1 MCVFFVYRLGCLIII
16 YVIFFRLQERHQ
28 PYGDVALDL
37 RRWNATL
44 QLNKS
49 ATDSLPGFISTSIL
63 AMLSSQREGARKQFP
78 LAFALMS
85 RKTKEDYIAVL
96 RCLKEKLT
104 DPVVEAFVLDFEK
117 GNLFFS
123 TII

>member
-1 MCVFFVYRLGCLIII
+1 MFYFQVVQHPFKSSGQLMSIHGFV
-16 YVIFFRLQERHQ
+16 
-28 PYGDVALDL
+28 
-37 RRWNATL
+37 
-44 QLNKS
+44 
-49 ATDSLPGFISTSIL
+49 
-63 AMLSSQREGARKQFP
+63 QREGARKQFP

-85 RKTKEDYIAVL
+85 RKTKEV

>member
-1 MCVFFVYRLGCLIII
+1 MFYFQVVQHPFKSSGQLMSIHGFV
-16 YVIFFRLQERHQ
+16 
-28 PYGDVALDL
+28 
-37 RRWNATL
+37 
-44 QLNKS
+44 
-49 ATDSLPGFISTSIL
+49 
-63 AMLSSQREGARKQFP
+63 QREQFP

>member
-1 MCVFFVYRLGCLIII
+1 MFYFQVVQHHFKSSGQLMSIHGFV
-16 YVIFFRLQERHQ
+16 
-28 PYGDVALDL
+28 
-37 RRWNATL
+37 
-44 QLNKS
+44 
-49 ATDSLPGFISTSIL
+49 
-63 AMLSSQREGARKQFP
+63 QREGARKQFP